1 MTSTRRIVAEVFVL
15 FIFLS
20 IGIPTYLHV
29 KSLEKRNQDL
39 KYMNM
44 ELEYS
49 ILQNKDSLKIFNLE
63 NNDFQLLVSRPENK
77 YWKVEFNSDSSQV
90 LFSLFEQ
97 PKIKY

>member
-15 FIFLS
+15 FIFLT

-29 KSLEKRNQDL
+29 KSLEKRVNNL

-49 ILQNKDSLKIFNLE
+49 LIQNKDSLKLFNLE
-63 NNDFQLLVSRPENK
+63 NNDFQLLVSKPETK

-90 LFSLFEQ
+90 LFSLYDQ
-97 PKIKY
+97 PKISN